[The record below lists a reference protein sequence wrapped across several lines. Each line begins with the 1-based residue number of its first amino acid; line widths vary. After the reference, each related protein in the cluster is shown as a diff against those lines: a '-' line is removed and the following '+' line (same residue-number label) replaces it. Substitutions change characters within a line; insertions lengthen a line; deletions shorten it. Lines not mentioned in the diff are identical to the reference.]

1 MNKKYALLLLMISC
15 FIFDN
20 HSQDNQKT
28 NEIGMYAAPGFHLLK
43 KNQSYN
49 KLRNDQVSFGLF
61 YMRSFSPHAKWRI
74 GISGIYE
81 SGVRSIHPTSS
92 YSWSSVYIELPAQ
105 FQYIINPDSRFAV
118 YTGVGLSFRRVFYT
132 KSTSNIEEHSY
143 THTTKNNKI
152 DLEFA
157 PSVFIGLNAR
167 LSNHFSLFLQPGF
180 SPVKIYKKDKLKQKT
195 PWPNFLSAEFGLIYK
210 L

>member
-81 SGVRSIHPTSS
+81 KVHSHSMSN
-92 YSWSSVYIELPAQ
+92 YLNSSVYIELPAQ

-118 YTGVGLSFRRVFYT
+118 YTGLGLSFRRAFYT
-132 KSTSNIEEHSY
+132 KTISNSEEHSY
-143 THTTKNNKI
+143 TYTTKNNKI

-167 LSNHFSLFLQPGF
+167 LSDHFSLFLQPGF
-180 SPVKIYKKDKLKQKT
+180 SPVKIYKKDKFNHKT